1 MFQSDFRI
9 VADYFVQMQENGDY
23 IPDSQEIKHVEET
36 MQLLSVMTQDYR
48 FEEAY
53 NDSEEGGIHNMCDVL
68 DRVENKGR
76 IEGREEGRAEGR
88 AQGRAEGWAKGKEE
102 GKAEGEMKRAK
113 ETAYNLHNMGMND
126 EFIAKAV
133 NVSIEL
139 VRQWLG
145 LVSV

>member
-9 VADYFVQMQENGDY
+9 VADYFVQMRENGDY

-68 DRVENKGR
+68 DRVESK
-76 IEGREEGRAEGR
+76 GRAEGR
-88 AQGRAEGWAKGKEE
+88 
-102 GKAEGEMKRAK
+102 AEGEMKRAK
-113 ETAYNLHNMGMND
+113 ETAHNLYNMGMSD

-133 NVSIEL
+133 NVSVEL

-145 LVSV
+145 VGMSM